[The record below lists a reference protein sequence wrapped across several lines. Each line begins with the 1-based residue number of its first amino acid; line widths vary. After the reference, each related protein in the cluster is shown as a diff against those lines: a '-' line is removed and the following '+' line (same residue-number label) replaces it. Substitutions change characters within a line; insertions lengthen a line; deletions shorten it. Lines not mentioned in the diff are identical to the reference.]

1 MTPLRPFA
9 ILAPLLAPLLA
20 AAPALAHEGAHL
32 HPHGIDAA
40 WLFLALPVIGAV
52 VALAV
57 VRSRK

>member
-1 MTPLRPFA
+1 LKPLA
-9 ILAPLLAPLLA
+9 ILAPLFV

-40 WLFLALPVIGAV
+40 WLFLALPVIGAA

>member
-1 MTPLRPFA
+1 LKR
-9 ILAPLLAPLLA
+9 LAVFVPVLF

-40 WLFLALPVIGAV
+40 WLFLALPVIGAA

-57 VRSRK
+57 ARSRK